1 MSIWGREFIFL
12 VNSATLK
19 VSYWFMNCNHIF
31 NASSNSISF
40 HIMVRGYLVGCRY
53 IIHELG
59 DTGILFSWN
68 HFLCIVSSHIS
79 LQSSSLT
86 GYHANHGSHSFV
98 TAWCIFISISWL
110 YYQYK
115 LSLHLSL
122 FDKICL
128 PIYFL
133 EYLWV
138 CLVSIVLFSF
148 YFLVIE
154 LK

>member
-98 TAWCIFISISWL
+98 TAWCIFI
-110 YYQYK
+110 
-115 LSLHLSL
+115 
-122 FDKICL
+122 
-128 PIYFL
+128 
-133 EYLWV
+133 
-138 CLVSIVLFSF
+138 F
-148 YFLVIE
+148 YFFVIASKTSLGGQLHRSGLWQRGHFMWCILLRGKE
-154 LK
+154 LIGHKCIING